1 MSIQLNR
8 TWGYA
13 MLFLFVCTLSVN
25 LNAQEATAAGT
36 YNDGL
41 AMLKA
46 KNYDE
51 GLVKMEK
58 ALELATADGDEKII
72 GLAKKNGAV
81 AAYNAAGA
89 KRKAKSYDEAMT
101 LYNKA
106 IELNPDYSS
115 TYDGIART
123 LEAQGKKAEAIDNYL
138 KAASMA
144 VTEGKPKRADS
155 RYKKVRTMIGKMY
168 VAKDYDGAIA
178 AGNSFIAVN
187 DKDAEV
193 HYYVSKSLAEK
204 GDNATAVTHITK
216 AITLAGD
223 AAPDKYHYAQGAQY
237 EDLGK
242 KSDAIAAYK
251 KITDAKY
258 KAQADYRIGELSK

>member
-8 TWGYA
+8 TWSCA
-13 MLFLFVCTLSVN
+13 MLFLFMIAVSSN
-25 LNAQEATAAGT
+25 LTAQEPTAAGT
-36 YNDGL
+36 YNEGL
-41 AMLKA
+41 ALLKA
-46 KNYDE
+46 KSYDE

-58 ALELATADGDEKII
+58 ALELATAGGDEKII

-89 KRKAKSYDEAMT
+89 KRKAKSFDEAMA
-101 LYNKA
+101 LYTKA
-106 IELNPDYSS
+106 AELNPDYSS

-123 LEAQGKKAEAIDNYL
+123 QEAQGKKTEAIGNYL

-144 VTEGKPKRADS
+144 TTEGKPKRATS
-155 RYKKVRTMIGKMY
+155 RYKKVRTMVGKMY

-187 DKDAEV
+187 DADADV
-193 HYYVSKSLAEK
+193 HYYVSKALSAK
-204 GDNATAVTHITK
+204 GDNKSAVSHITK
-216 AITLAGD
+216 AVMLAGD
-223 AAPDKYHYAQGAQY
+223 AAPDKYHYAQGEQL
-237 EDLGK
+237 EKLGK
-242 KSDAIAAYK
+242 KADAIVSYK

-258 KAQADYRIGELSK
+258 KAQAVYRIGELSK

>member
-8 TWGYA
+8 TLACA
-13 MLFLFVCTLSVN
+13 MLFLFVGAISIN

-36 YNDGL
+36 YNEGL
-41 AMLKA
+41 ALLKA
-46 KNYDE
+46 KSYDE

-58 ALELATADGDEKII
+58 ALELATAGGDEKII

-106 IELNPDYSS
+106 AELNPDYSS
-115 TYDGIART
+115 TYDGIGRT
-123 LEAQGKKAEAIDNYL
+123 LEAQGKKTEAIDSYL
-138 KAASMA
+138 KAATMA
-144 VTEGKPKRADS
+144 TTEGKAKRASS
-155 RYKKVRTMIGKMY
+155 RFKKVRGMVGKMY

-178 AGNSFIAVN
+178 AGNAFVAVN
-187 DKDAEV
+187 DADADV
-193 HYYVSKSLAEK
+193 HYYMSKALAEK
-204 GDNATAVTHITK
+204 GDNATAVTHIEK
-216 AITLAGD
+216 AVTLAGE
-223 AAPDKYHYAQGAQY
+223 AAPDKYHYAQGSQL
-237 EDLGK
+237 EKLGK